1 MFRNGFGM
9 NSQMPKAACSLSDSS
24 YNKMNDIQRYVHTCI
39 WRSHCLH
46 ILVYGVGDNI
56 ACDGEKVRKKI
67 LECSQ
72 VGIV

>member
-9 NSQMPKAACSLSDSS
+9 ISQMPKAVRSLSDSS

-39 WRSHCLH
+39 GCLHCLH
-46 ILVYGVGDNI
+46 ILIYVVGDNI
-56 ACDGEKVRKKI
+56 ACDGKKVRKI

-72 VGIV
+72 VGTV